1 MDPSRNCNKV
11 MRCSAFM
18 PLGDGVALGLEF
30 AVSFVESEFVG
41 GFAKFN
47 STGDLDVDSTVVPSS
62 NHVVPPNAG
71 PSESDP
77 KNQPAKNGSKKKPS
91 LEQFQLSP
99 KRKLLSNHP

>member
-11 MRCSAFM
+11 IPGSAFM
-18 PLGDGVALGLEF
+18 PLGDGVALRLEF
-30 AVSFVESEFVG
+30 GISFVESEFVG
-41 GFAKFN
+41 GYAA
-47 STGDLDVDSTVVPSS
+47 SGSAGDSAVESAVFPSP